1 MDIAATDTLDFGRVV
16 DRAKRTIR
24 MAGVMLGFLTWFA
37 ITATTWFCLF
47 ALDNLMDLPTALRFP
62 FAIAGLVLTVGAFLK
77 CVVGAFRTT
86 RSNERVALM
95 LEKQFGIEENVLINT
110 MQFEEMDYSDKQ
122 RDFIA
127 ATAAA
132 ATTGWS
138 HVPLRELWQ
147 PGRMVKWWA
156 VFTVLMAVWI
166 AYSVL
171 APGYLNNALSRYAFS
186 FSDAPPAAAA
196 SLIMTPAEDLTIAEY
211 EDLEVSLDVSKFAGG
226 ERLMVYPAIV
236 YRDGQGKVANDAT
249 DGAEVKMRPVVG
261 NPNLYQ
267 YTFETVRRSFSFR
280 IFVDGTYTRSVQV
293 TVNAAT
299 KIVESTFT
307 ITPPAYVTQPP
318 REQSGP
324 PYPVKCLPA
333 SQLEVLVKLDKP
345 VESLSWQWP
354 AGTVQFQDA
363 GNQVWKGTVEVGDS
377 GGNYDLI
384 AVVKNLPKPIVLTS
398 GSVLLKTDR
407 KPEVNYVDME
417 MSHVVSPGATLPLRF
432 EGKDDYGMKDIK
444 LTLRRAKVG
453 AQSEAIRDWTFGAAP
468 GEQGRIGKRIDLKI
482 DASVFEPGN
491 KYFLEVHGNDF
502 CPTTES
508 GVSNALLVTVKNLD
522 ANLAAGDESELKDLY
537 AALERAIVLQKQALE
552 GTQSLSVN
560 IDDVWLDVNRV
571 KRDDKDIQ
579 SALDAYRKKILDL
592 QVEVRETLIKGVQLA
607 PDQGV
612 QMAVRM
618 QSIAEMEAV
627 EANNSAFAAG
637 RVRLN
642 AGELK
647 RANGFGPG
655 SSFEQEKTQSL
666 RFKSRSAR
674 YFGLVIHS
682 SHGWKPEAYLEKL
695 ALVGEDTEEKK
706 SPYLD
711 SSNWKLVASNVK
723 DAQLALP
730 VEDKSSKAKLE
741 SLPASFVF
749 DMGEEQS
756 VTGIACLG
764 GSAQSPKGIAVYL
777 TTGQAPEI
785 VPVAL
790 DQERITGEFKVLN
803 TVQEM
808 IYNQLLALK
817 GGEFEKLEKEE
828 DDELAKLL
836 GEKREEAAPSA
847 TLAQAEI
854 DEKLKEWAE
863 ENAELDELRKVLTSK
878 AMENQKDED
887 ELSDL
892 DIKKLA
898 LKRDLEDMA
907 EDLARQDWDFADKSE
922 IELFEATLH
931 NIQDRLE
938 NDDEVADLASM
949 DSDKPKEDMSHN
961 LDTTPQDTKHEI
973 DTAQQPPMSGAL
985 VEPGQHED
993 SEDSDKIPDLGELP
1007 ASLPLSISELTRGL
1021 DDLGEPVP
1029 ESGSELMDHNSPS
1042 GSPAS
1047 DNLDSASAA
1056 GQMTDQTP
1064 NPLSKA
1070 KGRGNL
1076 GRAGQADGQMAAGKA
1091 PGIPDNEVAM
1101 PPRMSSSPSEMGS
1114 ITDEDNAPPSA
1125 IGLGKGAGTATGFAE
1140 IGKLPPEELD
1150 KLQQMMGADDH
1161 KSKENIR
1168 GLLLALNRH
1177 NLPTTDL
1184 KRALERLK
1192 QIQSNK
1198 TGVDVR
1204 QTLNEAI
1211 KHMRNAE
1218 KSLAGAYELRAQQ
1231 LADGSYK
1238 DAHQADTTGGTVPA
1252 GFENMVSNYFKA
1264 VAEESAKQR

>member
-1 MDIAATDTLDFGRVV
+1 MDSVATDTLDFGKVV

-24 MAGVMLGFLTWFA
+24 ITGVLLGFLTWFA
-37 ITATTWFCLF
+37 ITATTWVCLF
-47 ALDNLMDLPTALRFP
+47 FLDNLMDLPTALRFP
-62 FAIAGLVLTVGAFLK
+62 FAIAGLVVTVGAFLK
-77 CVVGAFRTT
+77 CVVGSLRAD
-86 RSNERVALM
+86 RSNEQVALM
-95 LEKQFGIEENVLINT
+95 LEEQFGIEENVLINT
-110 MQFEEMDYSDKQ
+110 MQFEKMDYSDKQ
-122 RDFIA
+122 KDFIR
-127 ATAAA
+127 ATAGA

-147 PGRMVKWWA
+147 PGRMAKWWA
-156 VFTVLMAVWI
+156 AFAVLMAVWI

-171 APGYLNNALSRYAFS
+171 APGYLKNAFSRYAFS

-196 SLIMTPAEDLTIAEY
+196 SLIMSPAEDLTIAEY
-211 EDLEVSLDVSKFAGG
+211 EDLEVTLDVSKFAGG

-236 YRDGQGKVANDAT
+236 YRDGQGKVSTDAT

-293 TVNAAT
+293 TVNAAA

-307 ITPPAYVTQPP
+307 ITPPAYVAQPQ
-318 REQSGP
+318 RQQSGP

-354 AGTVQFQDA
+354 AGTVHFQDD
-363 GNQVWKGTVEVGDS
+363 GDQVWKGTVEVGET

-384 AVVKNLPKPIVLTS
+384 AAVKNLPEPVVLSS
-398 GSVLLKTDR
+398 GSVQLKTDR

-432 EGKDDYGMKDIK
+432 EGKDDYGMKDMQ
-444 LTLRRAKVG
+444 LTLRSAKVG
-453 AQSEAIRDWTFGAAP
+453 AQTEAIRGWTFGAAP
-468 GEQGRIGKRIDLKI
+468 GEQDRIEKRMDLKI

-502 CPTTES
+502 CPTTDS
-508 GVSNALLVTVKNLD
+508 GVSQALLVTVKNLD
-522 ANLAAGDESELKDLY
+522 ANLAASGDSELKDLY

-552 GTQSLSVN
+552 GTQGLSVN
-560 IDDVWLDVNRV
+560 IGDVWLDLNRV
-571 KRDDKDIQ
+571 KREDEDIQ
-579 SALDAYRKKILDL
+579 SALDAYRKRILDL
-592 QVEVRETLIKGVQLA
+592 QVQVRETLIKGVQLA
-607 PDQGV
+607 PDHGV
-612 QMAVRM
+612 QMAIRM
-618 QSIAEMEAV
+618 RSIAEMEAV
-627 EANNSAFAAG
+627 EANHRTFAAG
-637 RVRLN
+637 RAQLN

-655 SSFEQEKTQSL
+655 SSFEPEKTQSV
-666 RFKSRSAR
+666 RFKSRPAR

-682 SHGWKPEAYLEKL
+682 AHGWKPEAFLEKL
-695 ALVGEDTEEKK
+695 ALVGEDTGEKK

-711 SSNWKLVASNVK
+711 SSSWKLVASSNVK
-723 DAQLALP
+723 DAQQALAVKDEP
-730 VEDKSSKAKLE
+730 SRVKLE

-749 DMGEEQS
+749 DMGEEQA

-764 GSAQSPKGIAVYL
+764 SSAQSPRGIAVYL
-777 TTGQAPEI
+777 TTGKAPEI

-790 DQERITGEFKVLN
+790 DQERIKGEFEFLK
-803 TVQEM
+803 TVQEA

-817 GGEFEKLEKEE
+817 GGEFEQLEKEK
-828 DDELAKLL
+828 DDELAKIL
-836 GEKREEAAPSA
+836 GEKGVEAAPSP
-847 TLAQAEI
+847 TLALAEV
-854 DEKLKEWAE
+854 DEKLKEWE
-863 ENAELDELRKVLTSK
+863 EEVEELDRLRDVLTSK
-878 AMENQKDED
+878 PMENQDEEN
-887 ELSDL
+887 ELADL
-892 DIKKLA
+892 DIRKKGLT
-898 LKRDLEDMA
+898 RDLEAMA
-907 EDLARQDWDFADKSE
+907 EDLARQEWDFADKTE

-931 NIQDRLE
+931 NIQDKLE
-938 NDDEVADLASM
+938 DEVVDLASL
-949 DSDKPKEDMSHN
+949 DSDKVPEDMSHN
-961 LDTTPQDTKHEI
+961 LDTTPQDSKHEI
-973 DTAQQPPMSGAL
+973 GTAQQDPISGAL
-985 VEPGQHED
+985 LEPGQHED

-1007 ASLPLSISELTRGL
+1007 ASLPLNISELTKGL

-1042 GSPAS
+1042 GSPVS

-1064 NPLSKA
+1064 NPLAKA
-1070 KGRGNL
+1070 KGRGNV

-1091 PGIPDNEVAM
+1091 PSIPNNEVAM
-1101 PPRMSSSPSEMGS
+1101 PPRMSSTPSESGA
-1114 ITDEDNAPPSA
+1114 ITDEDTSVGATA
-1125 IGLGKGAGTATGFAE
+1125 IGLGKGTGTATSFTDV
-1140 IGKLPPEELD
+1140 GKLPPEELD
-1150 KLQQMMGADDH
+1150 KLKQMMGADDR

-1168 GLLLALNRH
+1168 GLLLALQRH

-1192 QIQSNK
+1192 QIESGK
-1198 TGVDVR
+1198 RGVDVR

-1218 KSLAGAYELRAQQ
+1218 TSLAGAYELRAQEI
-1231 LADGSYK
+1231 AAGTFNDTY
-1238 DAHQADTTGGTVPA
+1238 QADTADGTVPA
-1252 GFENMVSNYFKA
+1252 GFEDMVSAFTKA
-1264 VAEESAKQR
+1264 VAEESANQR

>member
-1 MDIAATDTLDFGRVV
+1 MDIAATDTLDFGKVV
-16 DRAKRTIR
+16 NRAKRTIR
-24 MAGVMLGFLTWFA
+24 MTGVLLGFLTWFA
-37 ITATTWFCLF
+37 ITATTWVCLF
-47 ALDNLMDLPTALRFP
+47 LLDNLMDLPAALRFP
-62 FAIAGLVLTVGAFLK
+62 FAIVGLVLTVGAFLK
-77 CVVGAFRTT
+77 CVVGALRAD
-86 RSNERVALM
+86 RSNEQVALM

-122 RDFIA
+122 RDFILATAGA
-127 ATAAA
+127 ATK
-132 ATTGWS
+132 GWS

-147 PGRMVKWWA
+147 PGRMAKWWA
-156 VFTVLMAVWI
+156 AFAVLMAVWI
-166 AYSVL
+166 AYGVL
-171 APGYLNNALSRYAFS
+171 APGYLTNAFSRYAFS

-196 SLIMTPAEDLTIAEY
+196 SLIMTPAADLTIAEY
-211 EDLEVSLDVSKFAGG
+211 EDLEVSLDVSKFSDG
-226 ERLMVYPAIV
+226 ERLMVYPAIA
-236 YRDGQGKVANDAT
+236 YRDGEGKVASDGT

-307 ITPPAYVTQPP
+307 ITPPAYVALPP
-318 REQSGP
+318 REQNGP

-333 SQLEVLVKLDKP
+333 SKLEVLVKLDQP

-354 AGTVQFQDA
+354 GGTVQFQDD
-363 GNQVWKGTVEVGDS
+363 GNQVWKASVEVGDT

-384 AVVKNLPKPIVLTS
+384 AVVKNLPKPIVLSS
-398 GSVLLKTDR
+398 GSVQLKTDR
-407 KPEVNYVDME
+407 KPDINYVDME
-417 MSHVVSPGATLPLRF
+417 MSHVVAPGATLPLRF
-432 EGKDDYGMKDIK
+432 EGKDDYGMKDMK

-453 AQSEAIRDWTFGAAP
+453 AQPEVIRDWAFGASP
-468 GEQGRIGKRIDLKI
+468 GEQERIEKRVNLKI

-502 CPTTES
+502 CPTTDS
-508 GVSNALLVTVKNLD
+508 GVSQALLVTVKNLD
-522 ANLAAGDESELKDLY
+522 ASLAAGDESDLKDLY
-537 AALERAIVLQKQALE
+537 TALERAIVLQKQALE
-552 GTQSLSVN
+552 GTQSLTVN
-560 IDDVWLDVNRV
+560 IDDVWLDANRA
-571 KRDDKDIQ
+571 KRDDEVIQ
-579 SALDAYRKKILDL
+579 SALDAYRQKILDL
-592 QVEVRETLIKGVQLA
+592 QVEVQETLIKGVQLA
-607 PDQGV
+607 PDHGAHL
-612 QMAVRM
+612 AVRM
-618 QSIAEMEAV
+618 KSIAAAEAV
-627 EANNSAFAAG
+627 EANHRAFAAG
-637 RVRLN
+637 RAQLN
-642 AGELK
+642 AGKLK

-655 SSFEQEKTQSL
+655 SSFEEDKTQSV
-666 RFKSRSAR
+666 RFKSRPAR

-749 DMGEEQS
+749 DMGEEQA

-790 DQERITGEFKVLN
+790 DQERITGEFKFLN

-808 IYNQLLALK
+808 IYNELLALK
-817 GGEFEKLEKEE
+817 GGEFEKLEKNE

-836 GEKREEAAPSA
+836 GEKREEAAPSV
-847 TLAQAEI
+847 TLAKAEI
-854 DEKLKEWAE
+854 DEKLKEWEE
-863 ENAELDELRKVLTSK
+863 ENAELVELRKVLTSK
-878 AMENQKDED
+878 PMESQDDENKLK
-887 ELSDL
+887 EIDL
-892 DIKKLA
+892 MEGA

-907 EDLARQDWDFADKSE
+907 EDLARQEWDFADKSE

-931 NIQDRLE
+931 NIQDKIDDDEIAGLASVE
-938 NDDEVADLASM
+938 NDD
-949 DSDKPKEDMSHN
+949 PPEDMTHN

-973 DTAQQPPMSGAL
+973 DTAQAPPASGAL
-985 VEPGQHED
+985 TEPGQHEEA
-993 SEDSDKIPDLGELP
+993 EDSDKIPDLGELP
-1007 ASLPLSISELTRGL
+1007 ESLPLNISELTKGL

-1029 ESGSELMDHNSPS
+1029 ESGSELMDHNSPA

-1064 NPLSKA
+1064 NPLAKA
-1070 KGRGNL
+1070 KGRGNV
-1076 GRAGQADGQMAAGKA
+1076 GRAGQADGQMAASKA
-1091 PGIPDNEVAM
+1091 PAIPNNEVAM
-1101 PPRMSSSPSEMGS
+1101 PPRMSSTPGESGA
-1114 ITDEDNAPPSA
+1114 ITDEDTSPAVS
-1125 IGLGKGAGTATGFAE
+1125 IGLGKGTGTATGFAA
-1140 IGKLPPEELD
+1140 IGKLPPEELE
-1150 KLQQMMGADDH
+1150 KLKEMMGADDH

-1184 KRALERLK
+1184 KRSLERLK

-1204 QTLNEAI
+1204 QTLDEAI

-1218 KSLAGAYELRAQQ
+1218 TSLAGAYELRAQQ

-1238 DAHQADTTGGTVPA
+1238 DGYQADTTGGTVPA

>member
-1 MDIAATDTLDFGRVV
+1 MDIAATDTLDFGKVV
-16 DRAKRTIR
+16 NRAKRTIR
-24 MAGVMLGFLTWFA
+24 MTGVLLGFLTWFA
-37 ITATTWFCLF
+37 ITATTWVCLF
-47 ALDNLMDLPTALRFP
+47 LLDNLMDLPTALRFP
-62 FAIAGLVLTVGAFLK
+62 FAIVGLVVTVGVFLK
-77 CVVGAFRTT
+77 CVVGSLRAD
-86 RSNERVALM
+86 RSNEQVALM

-122 RDFIA
+122 RDFILATAGA
-127 ATAAA
+127 ATK
-132 ATTGWS
+132 GWS

-147 PGRMVKWWA
+147 PGRMAKWWA
-156 VFTVLMAVWI
+156 AFAVLMVVWI
-166 AYSVL
+166 TYGVM
-171 APGYLNNALSRYAFS
+171 APGYLTNAFSRYAFS
-186 FSDAPPAAAA
+186 FSDAPPAAAS

-211 EDLEVSLDVSKFAGG
+211 EDLEVSLDVSKFSDG
-226 ERLMVYPAIV
+226 ERLMVYPAIA
-236 YRDGQGKVANDAT
+236 YRDGEGKVASDGT

-307 ITPPAYVTQPP
+307 ITPPAYVALPP

-333 SQLEVLVKLDKP
+333 SQLGVLVKLDQP

-354 AGTVQFQDA
+354 AGTVQFQDD
-363 GNQVWKGTVEVGDS
+363 GNQVWKATVEVGDT

-384 AVVKNLPKPIVLTS
+384 AVVKNLPKPIVLSS
-398 GSVLLKTDR
+398 GSVQLKTDR
-407 KPEVNYVDME
+407 KPDINYVDME
-417 MSHVVSPGATLPLRF
+417 MSHVVAPGATLPLRF
-432 EGKDDYGMKDIK
+432 EGKDDYGMQDMK

-453 AQSEAIRDWTFGAAP
+453 AQPEVIRDWTFGASP
-468 GEQGRIGKRIDLKI
+468 GEQERIEKRVALKI
-482 DASVFEPGN
+482 DASVFEPGS

-502 CPTTES
+502 CPTTDS
-508 GVSNALLVTVKNLD
+508 GVSQALLVTVKNLD
-522 ANLAAGDESELKDLY
+522 ANLAAGDESDLKDLY

-618 QSIAEMEAV
+618 QSIAAAEAV
-627 EANNSAFAAG
+627 EANNRAFAAG
-637 RVRLN
+637 RAQLN
-642 AGELK
+642 AGKLK

-655 SSFEQEKTQSL
+655 SSFEQGQTQSV
-666 RFKSRSAR
+666 RFKSRPAR

-682 SHGWKPEAYLEKL
+682 AHGWKPEAYLEKL
-695 ALVGEDTEEKK
+695 ALVGEDTEEQK

-711 SSNWKLVASNVK
+711 SSGWKLVASNVK
-723 DAQLALP
+723 EAQLALP

-749 DMGEEQS
+749 DMGAEQA

-764 GSAQSPKGIAVYL
+764 GSEQSPKGIAVYL
-777 TTGQAPEI
+777 TTGKAPEI

-790 DQERITGEFKVLN
+790 DQERINGEFKFLK
-803 TVQEM
+803 TVQEL

-817 GGEFEKLEKEE
+817 GGEFEKLEK
-828 DDELAKLL
+828 DKDLELAKLL
-836 GEKREEAAPSA
+836 GENREEAAPSV
-847 TLAQAEI
+847 TLAKAEI
-854 DEKLKEWAE
+854 DEKLKEWE
-863 ENAELDELRKVLTSK
+863 EEDEELDELRKVLTSK
-878 AMENQKDED
+878 AMENQKDEN

-892 DIKKLA
+892 DIKKLG

-922 IELFEATLH
+922 IELFEVTLH
-931 NIQDRLE
+931 NIQDKL
-938 NDDEVADLASM
+938 DDEVSGLASL
-949 DSDKPKEDMSHN
+949 DSDKIPEDMSHN
-961 LDTTPQDTKHEI
+961 LDTTPQDSKKEI
-973 DTAQQPPMSGAL
+973 DTAQQQPNSGAL
-985 VEPGQHED
+985 KEPGQHED

-1007 ASLPLSISELTRGL
+1007 AELPLNISELTKGL

-1029 ESGSELMDHNSPS
+1029 ESGSELMDHNSPA

-1076 GRAGQADGQMAAGKA
+1076 GRAGQADGQMAAGSA
-1091 PGIPDNEVAM
+1091 PEIPDNEVAM
-1101 PPRMSSSPSEMGS
+1101 PPRMSSTPSESGA
-1114 ITDEDNAPPSA
+1114 ITDEDTSVNATSV
-1125 IGLGKGAGTATGFAE
+1125 GLGKGTGTATSFTDA
-1140 IGKLPPEELD
+1140 GKLPPEELD
-1150 KLQQMMGADDH
+1150 KLKEMLGADDH

-1192 QIQSNK
+1192 QIESNK
-1198 TGVDVR
+1198 QGVDVR

-1238 DAHQADTTGGTVPA
+1238 DAYQADTAGSKVPV
-1252 GFENMVSNYFKA
+1252 GFESMVDNYFKA
-1264 VAEESAKQR
+1264 VAEESANQR

>member
-1 MDIAATDTLDFGRVV
+1 MDIAATDTLDFGKVV
-16 DRAKRTIR
+16 NRAKRTIR
-24 MAGVMLGFLTWFA
+24 MTGVMLGLLTWFA
-37 ITATTWFCLF
+37 IAATTWFCLF

-62 FAIAGLVLTVGAFLK
+62 FAIAGLAVTVGAFLK
-77 CVVGAFRTT
+77 YVVGALRTS
-86 RSNERVALM
+86 RSNEQVALM

-122 RDFIA
+122 KDFIA
-127 ATAAA
+127 ATASA

-147 PGRMVKWWA
+147 PGRMAKWWA
-156 VFTVLMAVWI
+156 AFAVLMVVWI

-171 APGYLNNALSRYAFS
+171 APGYLTNAFSRYAFS

-196 SLIMTPAEDLTIAEY
+196 SLIMSPAEDLTIAEY

-226 ERLMVYPAIV
+226 DRLMVYPTIV
-236 YRDGQGKVANDAT
+236 YRDGQGKVANDANE
-249 DGAEVKMRPVVG
+249 GAEVKMRPVVG

-280 IFVDGTYTRSVQV
+280 IFVDKTYTRSVQV

-307 ITPPAYVTQPP
+307 ITPPAYVAQPQ
-318 REQSGP
+318 RQQSGP

-363 GNQVWKGTVEVGDS
+363 GDQIWKGTVEVGDS

-384 AVVKNLPKPIVLTS
+384 AVVKNLPKPIVLSS
-398 GSVLLKTDR
+398 GSVQLKTDR

-432 EGKDDYGMKDIK
+432 EGNDDYGMQDMK
-444 LTLRRAKVG
+444 LTLRGAKVG
-453 AQSEAIRDWTFGAAP
+453 AQPEAIRDWTFGAAP
-468 GEQGRIGKRIDLKI
+468 GEQGRIEKRIDLKI

-502 CPTTES
+502 CPTTGS
-508 GVSNALLVTVKNLD
+508 GVSDALLVTVKNLD
-522 ANLAAGDESELKDLY
+522 TNLAAGGESELKDLY

-607 PDQGV
+607 PDHGV
-612 QMAVRM
+612 QMVVRM
-618 QSIAEMEAV
+618 QSIAAAEAV
-627 EANNSAFAAG
+627 EANHRAFAAG
-637 RVRLN
+637 RARLN

-655 SSFEQEKTQSL
+655 SSFEQGQTQSV
-666 RFKSRSAR
+666 RFKSQPAR

-682 SHGWKPEAYLEKL
+682 AHGWSPEAYLEKL
-695 ALVGEDTEEKK
+695 ALVGEDTVEQK

-711 SSNWKLVASNVK
+711 SSSWKLVASNVK
-723 DAQLALP
+723 DAQQALP
-730 VEDKSSKAKLE
+730 VEGKPSKAKLE

-749 DMGEEQS
+749 DMGTEQA

-764 GSAQSPKGIAVYL
+764 GSGQSPRGIAVYL
-777 TTGQAPEI
+777 TTDQAPEI

-790 DQERITGEFKVLN
+790 EQERINGEFKFLK
-803 TVQEM
+803 TVQEL

-817 GGEFEKLEKEE
+817 GEEFEKLEK
-828 DDELAKLL
+828 DKDLELAKLL
-836 GEKREEAAPSA
+836 GENREEAAPSA
-847 TLAQAEI
+847 TVAQAET
-854 DEKLKEWAE
+854 DEKFKEWME
-863 ENAELDELRKVLTSK
+863 EEAGLDELRKVLTSK
-878 AMENQKDED
+878 AMENQDEEN

-922 IELFEATLH
+922 IELFEVTLH
-931 NIQDRLE
+931 NIQDKL
-938 NDDEVADLASM
+938 DDEVAGLALAEST
-949 DSDKPKEDMSHN
+949 KPPEDMTHN
-961 LDTTPQDTKHEI
+961 LDTTPQDSKKEI
-973 DTAQQPPMSGAL
+973 ETAQQQPNSGAL

-993 SEDSDKIPDLGELP
+993 AEDSGKIPDLGELP
-1007 ASLPLSISELTRGL
+1007 AELPLNISELTKGL
-1021 DDLGEPVP
+1021 DELGEPVP
-1029 ESGSELMDHNSPS
+1029 ESGSELMDHNSPA

-1064 NPLSKA
+1064 NPLAKA

-1076 GRAGQADGQMAAGKA
+1076 GRAGQADGQMAAGAA
-1091 PGIPDNEVAM
+1091 PEIPDNEVAM
-1101 PPRMSSSPSEMGS
+1101 PPRLSSTPSESGA
-1114 ITDEDNAPPSA
+1114 ITDEDTSVNATSV
-1125 IGLGKGAGTATGFAE
+1125 GLGKGTGTATSFTDV
-1140 IGKLPPEELD
+1140 GKLPPEEYD
-1150 KLQQMMGADDH
+1150 KLKQMLGADDH

-1168 GLLLALNRH
+1168 GLLLALQRH

-1192 QIQSNK
+1192 QIESNK
-1198 TGVDVR
+1198 QGVDVR
-1204 QTLNEAI
+1204 QTLDEAI

-1218 KSLAGAYELRAQQ
+1218 TALAGAYELRAQQ
-1231 LADGSYK
+1231 LADGTYK
-1238 DAHQADTTGGTVPA
+1238 DVYEADTTGGTVPV

-1264 VAEESAKQR
+1264 VAEESAKN